1 MNPKA
6 KAILLVTVS
15 FAALLL
21 AIWGLNHWLIQPAFN
36 QLEQAAALE
45 ESSRARAAIQWELR
59 QLNGVAGDWA
69 EWDETSPCKVS

>member
-15 FAALLL
+15 FAVLLL

-36 QLEQAAALE
+36 QLEQAEAL
-45 ESSRARAAIQWELR
+45 S
-59 QLNGVAGDWA
+59 A
-69 EWDETSPCKVS
+69 EWAAA